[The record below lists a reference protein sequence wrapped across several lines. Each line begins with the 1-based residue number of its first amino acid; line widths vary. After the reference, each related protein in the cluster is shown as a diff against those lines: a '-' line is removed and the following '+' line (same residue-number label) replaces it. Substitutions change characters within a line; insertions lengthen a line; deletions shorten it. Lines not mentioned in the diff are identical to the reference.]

1 MTDEFEHELTEPE
14 VVEETTME
22 EAVAEELLQERLIHI
37 DRVAKVIKGGRHFG
51 FRALVVV
58 GDGQGSVGVGLG
70 KAREVPDAIRKGVER
85 AKKNMVKIP
94 LVDTTIPHEVLSKF
108 GAAQVLLKPAS
119 PGTGVIAGG
128 TVRAVL
134 EVAGIKDILTKS
146 LGSSNAI
153 NVAYATWY
161 GLRKLKSAEIEAQK
175 RGKKVS
181 DLTAPWRKSDA

>member
-1 MTDEFEHELTEPE
+1 MTTEFEREERE
-14 VVEETTME
+14 VAQPVEE
-22 EAVAEELLQERLIHI
+22 EELLQERLIKI

-51 FRALVVV
+51 FRALIVV
-58 GDGQGSVGVGLG
+58 GDGQGSVGVGIG

-94 LVDTTIPHEVLSKF
+94 RSGNTIPHPVLSKH

-128 TVRAVL
+128 GVRAVL

-146 LGSSNAI
+146 LGSANAL
-153 NVAYATWY
+153 NVVYATIS
-161 GLRKLKSAEIEAQK
+161 GLQSLKEIEVEAK
-175 RGKKVS
+175 RRGKTVK
-181 DLTAPWRKSDA
+181 DLNAPWRKQDA

>member
-1 MTDEFEHELTEPE
+1 MTNEFEHEEREE
-14 VVEETTME
+14 VGQPIEEE
-22 EAVAEELLQERLIHI
+22 VLQERLIHI

-58 GDGQGSVGVGLG
+58 GDGQGSVGVGVG

-85 AKKNMVKIP
+85 AKKSMVKISMAGN
-94 LVDTTIPHEVLSKF
+94 TIPHPVLSRY

-128 TVRAVL
+128 SVRAVL

-146 LGSSNAI
+146 LGSPNAL
-153 NVAYATWY
+153 NVVYATMR
-161 GLRKLKSAEIEAQK
+161 GLQSLKDIEVESRR
-175 RGKKVS
+175 RGKTVK
-181 DLTAPWRKSDA
+181 DLSAPWRKQDA

>member
-1 MTDEFEHELTEPE
+1 MTDEFDHELIEPE
-14 VVEETTME
+14 VAEETTME

-58 GDGQGSVGVGLG
+58 GDGQGNVGIGLG

-94 LVDTTIPHEVLSKF
+94 LVGTTIPHEVVSEF

-128 TVRAVL
+128 GVRAVL

-153 NVAYATWY
+153 NVAYATWH
-161 GLRKLKSAEIEAQK
+161 GLRKLKSIEVEAQ
-175 RGKKVS
+175 RRSKKVS

>member
-1 MTDEFEHELTEPE
+1 MTDELEHEITEPE
-14 VVEETTME
+14 VEVVGE
-22 EAVAEELLQERLIHI
+22 EAAAEELLQERLIHI

-58 GDGQGSVGVGLG
+58 GDGRGNVGVGLG

-94 LVDTTIPHEVLSKF
+94 LVGTTIPHEIVSKF

-119 PGTGVIAGG
+119 PGTGLIAGG
-128 TVRAVL
+128 GVRAVL
-134 EVAGIKDILTKS
+134 EAAGIKDILTKS

-153 NVAYATWY
+153 NVAYATWH
-161 GLRKLKSAEIEAQK
+161 GLRKLKDIEVEAQR
-175 RGKKVS
+175 RGKKAS

>member
-1 MTDEFEHELTEPE
+1 MTEEFEYEVTEPE
-14 VVEETTME
+14 VVEEVTE
-22 EAVAEELLQERLIHI
+22 EAAAEELLQERLIHI

-85 AKKNMVKIP
+85 AKKSMVKIP

-153 NVAYATWY
+153 NVAYATWR
-161 GLRKLKSAEIEAQK
+161 GLRKLKSAESEAQK
-175 RGKKVS
+175 RSKKVS

>member
-1 MTDEFEHELTEPE
+1 MTDEFERELEEPQ
-14 VVEETTME
+14 E
-22 EAVAEELLQERLIHI
+22 EALQERLIHI

-70 KAREVPDAIRKGVER
+70 KAREVPDAIRKGIER

-94 LVDTTIPHEVLSKF
+94 LSGTTIPHQILSKF
-108 GAAQVLLKPAS
+108 GAAEVLLKPAS

-128 TVRAVL
+128 GVRAVM

-146 LGSSNAI
+146 LGSANAL
-153 NVAYATWY
+153 NVVYATIR
-161 GLRKLKSAEIEAQK
+161 GLQQLKDIEVEVRR
-175 RGKKVS
+175 RGKTAV
-181 DLTAPWRKSDA
+181 DLSPPWRTRDA